1 MDVFEA
7 VKTVLAVRAFQE
19 KPIPQD
25 IVNEIVQSAWL
36 SASASNLQP
45 WHFILVQDRNTLKQ
59 LGSLAR
65 TGPYIAQAP
74 LAIVVVNDAS
84 SKFAESDSSRAIQ
97 NMILTAWSH
106 GVGSNWVGFH
116 GLDQVKPVLNI
127 PNNQDILAIIPFG
140 YPAKQV
146 GKGKKNRK
154 PLGEVVY
161 KERWGQGYK

>member
-7 VKTVLAVRAFQE
+7 VKTVLAVRAFQD

-65 TGPYIAQAP
+65 TGPYIA
-74 LAIVVVNDAS
+74 
-84 SKFAESDSSRAIQ
+84 
-97 NMILTAWSH
+97 
-106 GVGSNWVGFH
+106 
-116 GLDQVKPVLNI
+116 
-127 PNNQDILAIIPFG
+127 
-140 YPAKQV
+140 
-146 GKGKKNRK
+146 
-154 PLGEVVY
+154 
-161 KERWGQGYK
+161 